1 MTEENFDLN
10 ARISENLK
18 RVNYRLQETAIRAGR
33 KPEDIK
39 LIAVSK
45 TVGCDAVRAA
55 IKAGQREFAE
65 NRVQVL
71 SEKLEG
77 LSGEN
82 VNWHLIGHLQTN
94 KVKYCAD
101 KVCLIHSIDRLA
113 LAEEL
118 SRFAVKND
126 IDVHGLLQLNV
137 SGEESKFGLAPTE
150 IDEFLEGFSR
160 LERVHIDGLMTMAP
174 LDAEKP
180 FLREIF
186 AQTKKLSI
194 DISQKNVH
202 NVSMVELSMGMSGDF
217 EEAILEGATMIRIG
231 TAIFS

>member
-1 MTEENFDLN
+1 MTEELSCLDK
-10 ARISENLK
+10 RIAENLK
-18 RVNYRLQETAIRAGR
+18 RVNDRLSEAAVRSGR
-33 KPEDIK
+33 NPEDVK

-45 TVGCDAVRAA
+45 TVGCDAVKAA

-71 SEKLEG
+71 TEKLAG
-77 LSGEN
+77 LPDEN

-118 SRFAVKND
+118 DRFAIKRD

-137 SGEESKFGLAPTE
+137 SGEESKSGLAPSE
-150 IDEFLEGFSR
+150 IDEFLEGFSK
-160 LERVHIDGLMTMAP
+160 LKRVHIDGLMTMAP
-174 LDAEKP
+174 LEAEKAY
-180 FLREIF
+180 LREIF
-186 AQTKKLSI
+186 AQTKKISI
-194 DISQKNVH
+194 DISAKNVH
-202 NVSMVELSMGMSGDF
+202 NISMVELSMGMSGDF
-217 EEAILEGATMIRIG
+217 EEAILEGATMVRIG
-231 TAIFS
+231 TAIFK